1 MVLDTVLIQPPD
13 EALSSFFSE
22 ARTGSE
28 GPSAWFPALL
38 YLEIFYN
45 F

>member
-1 MVLDTVLIQPPD
+1 MVLDTVLIQPLD
-13 EALSSFFSE
+13 EALSSFSE

-28 GPSAWFPALL
+28 GPSAWFPTLL